1 MEKSIKKL
9 VYLLHQIMNDAGF
22 ALLSNEGEDT
32 RRFCIEQY
40 NNIRIRLA
48 ELDTELGAR
57 FEPLPVQASVGM
69 VRVAA
74 RDMAGFLIEHLRKNR
89 NWMSLSFFSLAPWFF
104 SSLELNRKR

>member
-9 VYLLHQIMNDAGF
+9 VYLLHQIMNDAGL

-40 NNIRIRLA
+40 NNIRKRLA
-48 ELDTELGAR
+48 ELDDELAAR
-57 FEPLPVQASVGM
+57 FEPLPKKASVGM

-74 RDMAGFLIEHLRKNR
+74 RDMAGHLIDYLQ
-89 NWMSLSFFSLAPWFF
+89 S
-104 SSLELNRKR
+104 NRKWSSMGFFPGMMWFPPGSEQKC